1 MPLTTTANRTPPLIA
16 TLTGPAFT
24 VPDPSAPLFQR
35 PGVGKNAPAKVS
47 SPPIVNFVPEPKAS
61 ASSTVLTN
69 HNSVTMPF
77 IAASPPGSS
86 GAMTSPRLDHSHNFG
101 MRSVSK
107 VTDGF
112 GPRGQD
118 SSGQSAT
125 RGGTNS
131 DPTFFGKEK
140 SRLRGRGLI
149 SSGCSSSFLDGQP
162 LVAQDDRWR
171 ASLLVDREAVNAVIA
186 RIGHGHLGDVIDLR
200 RDDRARVVAVV
211 VREVDIGLGALL
223 FEQGD
228 QFSNF
233 H

>member
-47 SPPIVNFVPEPKAS
+47 SPPIVNFVHEPKAS

-101 MRSVSK
+101 MGCGSK

-118 SSGQSAT
+118 SSGQSET

-131 DPTFFGKEK
+131 DPTFFGNRDRGEPHGSAPPTPPDIRVRIRRFDGLGG
-140 SRLRGRGLI
+140 SRVGDRSHAECRGLARQTENI
-149 SSGCSSSFLDGQP
+149 PTPPRRCLSCST
-162 LVAQDDRWR
+162 
-171 ASLLVDREAVNAVIA
+171 
-186 RIGHGHLGDVIDLR
+186 
-200 RDDRARVVAVV
+200 
-211 VREVDIGLGALL
+211 
-223 FEQGD
+223 
-228 QFSNF
+228 
-233 H
+233 